1 VPTGLQNVLNWML
14 AKDPGQRYA
23 TPEKAAAA
31 LNLFLNNTPPAR
43 APAPNAA
50 YVKWLEESG
59 ELGTKPAP
67 ALPPHIPVGR
77 LEPAGR
83 KPEPPRP
90 PEPRRSGQIPVPPVP
105 AAAPATPP
113 PRPAPVVAP
122 LDIDVE
128 LVSIPLPAEADDR
141 RGLLELNR
149 RDIIMLCGGGAM
161 VLGAI
166 LIGYG
171 LSRALHK
178 EPPPEPPDPNAPKE
192 G

>member
-1 VPTGLQNVLNWML
+1 
-14 AKDPGQRYA
+14 
-23 TPEKAAAA
+23 
-31 LNLFLNNTPPAR
+31 LFLNNTPPAR
-43 APAPNAA
+43 AAAANPA

-59 ELGTKPAP
+59 ELGTKPTA
-67 ALPPHIPVGR
+67 ALPAHIPVGR
-77 LEPAGR
+77 LESAGR
-83 KPEPPRP
+83 RPEPARP
-90 PEPRRSGQIPVPPVP
+90 AEARRSGQVPIPPPAVPT
-105 AAAPATPP
+105 AAPAPPP
-113 PRPAPVVAP
+113 PRPAPAVAP

-141 RGLLELNR
+141 RGLVELNR
-149 RDIIMLCGGGAM
+149 RDVIMLCGGGAM

-178 EPPPEPPDPNAPKE
+178 EPPPEPPEPNAPKE